1 MADTQIHTCSDC
13 AVLSCKAKD
22 EAHYP
27 AFCLTAKQNQ
37 ARLEEALKIYQE
49 DPEQGNIARLRRD
62 RGRVLRPP
70 DPRGRNH

>member
-22 EAHYP
+22 EVHYP

-37 ARLEEALKIYQE
+37 TRLKDILQ
-49 DPEQGNIARLRRD
+49 R
-62 RGRVLRPP
+62 
-70 DPRGRNH
+70 